1 MVEQNRSRHGTNFT
15 TTIEAA
21 EGIATGISA
30 ADRALTVKVAASP
43 TAKAEDIVQPGHI
56 FPLIA
61 QPGGVLVRAGHTEA
75 CCDVARLAGLTPAA
89 VLCEIMRDDGTMAR
103 LPDLMQFAA
112 EHKLKIGTIA
122 DLIEYRS
129 RNESLVKRVLERDI
143 ETPWGPFHMVSY
155 RDLSVGSL
163 HLSLLCGKIDPKSET
178 LVRVHEPLSVLDL
191 LDARSETHSW
201 SVGEAL
207 KAIQKA
213 GAGVMVLMNCS
224 EAGNALES
232 WLENPQ
238 DAKASRPRAGRSMDL
253 RLYGIGAQILRDLG
267 VGRMRL
273 MAAPRKMPSMAGFG
287 LEVTGYLSG
296 AAALPK
302 G

>member
-1 MVEQNRSRHGTNFT
+1 
-15 TTIEAA
+15 
-21 EGIATGISA
+21 
-30 ADRALTVKVAASP
+30 
-43 TAKAEDIVQPGHI
+43 
-56 FPLIA
+56 
-61 QPGGVLVRAGHTEA
+61 
-75 CCDVARLAGLTPAA
+75 
-89 VLCEIMRDDGTMAR
+89 
-103 LPDLMQFAA
+103 
-112 EHKLKIGTIA
+112 
-122 DLIEYRS
+122 
-129 RNESLVKRVLERDI
+129 
-143 ETPWGPFHMVSY
+143 MVSY
-155 RDLSVGSL
+155 RDLSVGAL
-163 HLSLLCGKIDPKSET
+163 HLSLVCGKIDPKSDT

-191 LDARSETHSW
+191 LDVRSGTHSW

-232 WLENPQ
+232 WLENPH

-287 LEVTGYLSG
+287 LEVSGYLRSSSE
-296 AAALPK
+296 LPK